1 MPRDGISIYFSIK
14 DGGSAVLKSIGDQ
27 TKALDKD
34 TQSLAQSQEALRR
47 ANAPLIKSQ
56 QEMRE
61 RLEEVKRQVAENR
74 REWTQ
79 YNNELARDAML
90 DAIAE
95 QDELRRSL
103 RDVGD
108 QITSNEREYRRMRE
122 TIRKGAVEDGGGSPG
137 GGSGMLAQMGQA
149 GLYAMAGQVAS
160 QWAETFATSALGSS
174 GGGLFAS
181 ALSGAGSGAAI
192 GTAIMPG
199 IGTAIGAALGAGA
212 GLLTGGAEIYQR
224 RDDAFKGYYGDLYDA
239 VKSATEDGIAQGTT
253 TAAGRET
260 DLLGFTTLLGGRR
273 QAEGFLGSLVEKA
286 NHTPFLYDD
295 LTAMSKTLA
304 TYGFKDAPQAGEL
317 GILESL
323 TTIGDA
329 GAALGHS
336 TADMTA
342 VATALGRMLSSN
354 KASLEYL
361 NILNDRGINA
371 VGYLAQAR
379 GQSVGATY
387 EAISKGEIA
396 GGDAVNKIL
405 AAMEE
410 AFGGS
415 MEDQSKT
422 FAGLSSTL
430 EGLTAEISN
439 AGGEGYNQ
447 VRKGGIQ
454 AEIDAYDGPLGKE
467 LKAVNT
473 LAGENRAA
481 LENLREEYT
490 REALGAVLLGEKTTL
505 FRGDE
510 AQQLQGMAQEYRMA
524 AAEYDL
530 YGTRDS
536 AMTMEQ
542 LKETAEAM
550 ATAAFESSEQYQML
564 QDKEVDQIAA
574 IRDNIAATESL
585 TAAFNSYRIQQEQS
599 KGRGVGFFNLL
610 GTANAAIVDDS
621 EYDPN
626 TLTGASSRAM
636 GQGTVPYDGFPALLH
651 QGERVLTASEA
662 RAQDRG
668 GGVTVSIG
676 SVTVGGGAGELDT
689 WAIATAIAQELER
702 AAIAAA
708 PQ

>member
-260 DLLGFTTLLGGRR
+260 DLLSFTTLLGDRGR
-273 QAEGFLGSLVEKA
+273 AEDFLGSLVDMA
-286 NHTPFLYDD
+286 NYTPFLYGD

-304 TYGFKDAPQAGEL
+304 TYGFKDDPQAGER
-317 GILESL
+317 GIVESL
-323 TTIGDA
+323 TKIGDA

-354 KASLEYL
+354 KTSLEYL

-371 VGYLAQAR
+371 VGYLAEAR
-379 GQSVGATY
+379 GQSVGETY
-387 EAISKGEIA
+387 EAISKGQIA
-396 GGDAVNKIL
+396 GGDAVDIIL
-405 AAMEE
+405 AAMGRAYGGAMEE
-410 AFGGS
+410 
-415 MEDQSKT
+415 QSQT
-422 FAGLSSTL
+422 FAGLTSTL
-430 EGLTAEISN
+430 EGLVEEITN
-439 AGGEGYNQ
+439 AGGEGYNALRRQ
-447 VRKGGIQ
+447 GIQ
-454 AEIDAYDGPLGKE
+454 ADIDAYGGELGRALE
-467 LKAVNT
+467 AVNS
-473 LAGENRAA
+473 LAGENAA
-481 LENLREEYT
+481 YMENLEGQYK
-490 REALGAVLLGEKTTL
+490 REALGAVLTGKRTTL
-505 FRGDE
+505 YGEEESKTLQDWGTAYRE
-510 AQQLQGMAQEYRMA
+510 ASAQYEMTGSRDA
-524 AAEYDL
+524 AIK
-530 YGTRDS
+530 
-536 AMTMEQ
+536 MEQ
-542 LKETAEAM
+542 LKEQAEAL
-550 ATAAFESSEQYQML
+550 AQAAYEASPQFTALHEAEL
-564 QDKEVDQIAA
+564 DQITA
-574 IRDNIAATESL
+574 IQDSIGATEAL
-585 TAAFNSYRIQQEQS
+585 TAAFRSYTLQQALD
-599 KGRGVGFFNLL
+599 KGQG
-610 GTANAAIVDDS
+610 AIR
-621 EYDPN
+621 
-626 TLTGASSRAM
+626 TGATVSSLQQRYNTGIYDQAGLAISYGRAM

-668 GGVTVSIG
+668 GVTVSIG

-702 AAIAAA
+702 AAVAAA

>member
-1 MPRDGISIYFSIK
+1 MPKEGISVYFSVK
-14 DGGSAVLKSIGDQ
+14 DGASQVLKTIGDK
-27 TKALDKD
+27 TRALDKD
-34 TQSLAQSQEALRR
+34 TQKLAQTTATFHKAQAPLLKDQVELEKQLAKVNKEVKAAEKAYRKLGDAANDEALTK
-47 ANAPLIKSQ
+47 AKTQ
-56 QEMRE
+56 QQQ
-61 RLEEVKRQVAENR
+61 LKQALAE
-74 REWTQ
+74 TKDMIQ
-79 YNNELARDAML
+79 A
-90 DAIAE
+90 
-95 QDELRRSL
+95 
-103 RDVGD
+103 
-108 QITSNEREYRRMRE
+108 NERAYKNNLE
-122 TIRKGAVEDGGGSPG
+122 TIRKGETGLLGGKG
-137 GGSGMLAQMGQA
+137 A
-149 GLYAMAGQVAS
+149 GNI
-160 QWAETFATSALGSS
+160 ALGLAASGVGGQLAEAVGGYARALVVSS
-174 GGGLFAS
+174 QGLPQAELASGILGGIFSGASAGAVMGPYGALAGAAVGGL
-181 ALSGAGSGAAI
+181 SGLISGRTKIFEA
-192 GTAIMPG
+192 
-199 IGTAIGAALGAGA
+199 
-212 GLLTGGAEIYQR
+212 Q
-224 RDDAFKGYYGDLYDA
+224 DDAFKAYYNGLYED
-239 VKSATEDGIAQGTT
+239 VSAATDDRITT
-253 TAAGRET
+253 GSSTAAGRET

-273 QAEGFLGSLVEKA
+273 QAKDFLGSLVEKA

-304 TYGFKDAPQAGEL
+304 AYGFKDDPQAGEL
-317 GILESL
+317 DILDSL
-323 TTIGDA
+323 ITIGDA

-354 KASLEYL
+354 KANLEYL

-379 GQSVGATY
+379 KMSVGATY
-387 EAISKGEIA
+387 EAISKGQIA
-396 GGDAVNKIL
+396 GGDAVDIIL
-405 AAMEE
+405 AAMGR
-410 AFGGS
+410 AYGGA
-415 MEDQSKT
+415 MKDQSET
-422 FAGLSSTL
+422 FAGLTSTL
-430 EGLTAEISN
+430 EGLLGEISN
-439 AGGEGYNQ
+439 ASGEGYNQ

-626 TLTGASSRAM
+626 TLAGASSRAM

-668 GGVTVSIG
+668 DIPPISIQIHEL
-676 SVTVGGGAGELDT
+676 SVREEADVDRVAEALFDRLQLARMAG
-689 WAIATAIAQELER
+689 
-702 AAIAAA
+702 
-708 PQ
+708 